1 MQLAG
6 ANCPLCSQ
14 KVLIESDATWCARCA
29 TVLHRDCL
37 TAADNLCPRCARG
50 YDAPEGHFV
59 YSKKCPECFRLN
71 DPPRDQCAACGA
83 GTRWDSPAAYDEFR
97 AYMKGTSRRNA
108 CLGLVEVTI
117 GASPFLLLALQPLLT
132 AIFNHM
138 MKRLWPFFFVL
149 PIGPLL
155 FIAMVVA
162 LVFVAMKL
170 LIKGFRNLVRSRE
183 CSGFE

>member
-1 MQLAG
+1 
-6 ANCPLCSQ
+6 
-14 KVLIESDATWCARCA
+14 
-29 TVLHRDCL
+29 
-37 TAADNLCPRCARG
+37 
-50 YDAPEGHFV
+50 
-59 YSKKCPECFRLN
+59 
-71 DPPRDQCAACGA
+71 
-83 GTRWDSPAAYDEFR
+83 
-97 AYMKGTSRRNA
+97 MKGTSRRNA

-117 GASPFLLLALQPLLT
+117 GASPFLLLALQPLLA

-170 LIKGFRNLVRSRE
+170 LIKGFRNLVRSRK